1 MRGLYLTLS
10 MRTGLIRK
18 VSANIEMQ
26 ARLAEVAAVDC
37 DAQRLYRYNTPQVNM
52 LDGIGTII
60 A

>member
-1 MRGLYLTLS
+1 